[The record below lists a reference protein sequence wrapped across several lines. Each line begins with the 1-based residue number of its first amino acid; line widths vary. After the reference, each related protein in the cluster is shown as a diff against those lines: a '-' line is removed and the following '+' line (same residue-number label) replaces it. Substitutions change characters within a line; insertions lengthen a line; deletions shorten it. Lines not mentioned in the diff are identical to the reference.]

1 MIAWREKWRAFALHF
16 LITLATTAGAAALVF
31 LCWFPAPFQRMLGG
45 TRLFDV
51 LVICGLGL
59 GPLTSF
65 IIFSS
70 TKSRRALLFDYVV
83 VGTLQLSAFVYGLY
97 VLANSR
103 PVYIAFA
110 ADRLEVVT
118 AGEIDDADLA
128 RAAEPYRKRPRWGP
142 QLVGIQ
148 EPVDPKEREKV
159 LFSALAGKDYSV
171 LPAYYTR
178 YEHNLELIRLRSLP
192 LGELEQRH
200 PEARALISSA
210 TAQLP
215 TPTEELVWLPVK
227 HRRGFWTALL
237 DPVTGRPIQWLPIDP
252 Y

>member
-1 MIAWREKWRAFALHF
+1 VIAWREKWRAFALHF
-16 LITLATTAGAAALVF
+16 LLTLTVTAGAAVLVF
-31 LCWFPAPFQRMLGG
+31 LFWFPAPFRQMLGG
-45 TRLFDV
+45 TRLFNV
-51 LVICGLGL
+51 LVLCALGL
-59 GPLTSF
+59 GPLASF

-83 VGTLQLSAFVYGLY
+83 VGTLQLAVCAYGLY

-110 ADRLEVVT
+110 GDRLEVVT
-118 AGEIDDADLA
+118 AAEIDDADLA
-128 RAAEPYRKRPRWGP
+128 RAADPYRKRPRWGP

-159 LFSALAGKDYSV
+159 LFLALAGKDYSV

-178 YEHNLELIRLRSLP
+178 YEHNLELIRKRSLP

-200 PEARALISSA
+200 PEAKALVIRA
-210 TAQLP
+210 TAQLQRP
-215 TPTEELVWLPVK
+215 AEKLVWLPVK
-227 HRRGFWTALL
+227 HRRGFWTVLL
-237 DPVTGRPIQWLPIDP
+237 DPATGRPVQWLPIDP